1 MASIQP
7 LPLIGVRLRGVDLP
21 RPALVGEAVRDPQRN
36 WSVHRSSPGLLRD
49 HLSIASS
56 ARASTDGGM
65 ARPAISGRSAIND
78 EMAQFD
84 FCGAPFGVQ

>member
-1 MASIQP
+1 VI
-7 LPLIGVRLRGVDLP
+7 IY
-21 RPALVGEAVRDPQRN
+21 
-36 WSVHRSSPGLLRD
+36 
-49 HLSIASS
+49 SIASS

>member
-1 MASIQP
+1 MTHSGTGVCIAAVQDYCVIIYSI
-7 LPLIGVRLRGVDLP
+7 V
-21 RPALVGEAVRDPQRN
+21 
-36 WSVHRSSPGLLRD
+36 
-49 HLSIASS
+49 SS